1 MSAQAHP
8 SARVQLAAVFRKEVR
23 QTVRDRRIMFML
35 IVAPLLQTLVFG
47 FAVDFDVDRVP
58 TVVVDRDG
66 TAESRA
72 HARRILADGTLLRA
86 GAARSAEEAE
96 RELDD
101 GRAAAAV
108 ILPPRFEADLA
119 AGRPAEVQVVLDGT
133 DPNRA
138 TVAAGAV
145 SRYFGEVGESLARER
160 LLALGARAPAQIE
173 AVPRIA
179 YNPGLETPP
188 YMIPGIAAMLLLV
201 VTTIV
206 TAMGLSREREMGTLE
221 QVLVTPIQPLFLL
234 VGKMAPFVVIGLVDI
249 ALLMAVGTWV
259 FDVPLRGPLPVLL
272 VGTLLYL
279 MTTLGVGLLVS
290 TVSTTQQQS
299 FLGGFLFIMPAML
312 LSGVMTPIR
321 AMPGWLQAI
330 TWLNPVRYY
339 AEVMRTTLLRGGGF
353 GDLWPE
359 LLALLVLGAA
369 ILATATLRFH
379 KRLA

>member
-1 MSAQAHP
+1 VSPSHP
-8 SARVQLAAVFRKEVR
+8 AAGVQLAAVFRKEVR
-23 QTVRDRRIMFML
+23 QTIRDRRIMFLL
-35 IVAPLLQTLVFG
+35 IVAPLIQTIILG
-47 FAVDFDVDRVP
+47 SAVNFDVDRVP

-66 TAESRA
+66 TSESRL
-72 HARRILADGTLLRA
+72 HARRMLADGTLLRSGTA
-86 GAARSAEEAE
+86 GSATDAE
-96 RELDD
+96 REIDD

-108 ILPPRFEADLA
+108 ILPPRLEADLV
-119 AGRPAEVQVVLDGT
+119 AGRPAEVQVVLDGS

-138 TVAAGAV
+138 TVAGGAV

-160 LLALGARAPAQIE
+160 ILALGARAPAQIE
-173 AVPRIA
+173 VVPRIA
-179 YNPGLETPP
+179 YNPGLKTPP

-221 QVLVTPIQPLFLL
+221 QVLVTPIRPLFLL
-234 VGKMAPFVVIGLVDI
+234 VGKMGPFVVIGLVDI
-249 ALLMAVGTWV
+249 ALLLAAGTWL

-279 MTTLGVGLLVS
+279 MTTLGMGLLIS
-290 TVSTTQQQS
+290 TASSTQQQS
-299 FLGGFLFIMPAML
+299 FLGGFLFILPAML
-312 LSGVMTPIR
+312 LSGIMTPIR
-321 AMPGWLQAI
+321 AMPDWLQVV
-330 TWLNPVRYY
+330 TRVNPLRYY

-353 GDLWPE
+353 GDVWSE
-359 LLALLVLGAA
+359 LLALAVLGGA